1 MLVLGTFTGTVFYQ
15 LSKNPTQ
22 RDMDLR
28 KSISFIAV
36 LAMALGAMAQIP
48 SQIDERVVSARIE
61 REFEWDPVSK

>member
-48 SQIDERVVSARIE
+48 NQIDERVVS
-61 REFEWDPVSK
+61 